1 MLEGNRFLPVTGTP
15 IWKIVRMS
23 TILAVWEPEPL
34 TVATS
39 MEKSFTSEAFSKIFE
54 GPDWV
59 SIGFV
64 SLVRAC
70 AAEPS

>member
-15 IWKIVRMS
+15 IWKMVRIS
-23 TILAVWEPEPL
+23 TMFAVWEPDPL

-39 MEKSFTSEAFSKIFE
+39 MEKSFTRLSGASVFA

-59 SIGFV
+59 SIAFV
-64 SLVRAC
+64 SVENSVRA
-70 AAEPS
+70 